1 MMLLKTCS
9 KKDGSKLD
17 WMYRGPGRSVDR
29 EQYLLGK
36 AVDKPLEEQ
45 VKAEKTN
52 STSVVDSTSR
62 MHPEYGMLIV
72 YLIIA

>member
-1 MMLLKTCS
+1 MILLQFLS
-9 KKDGSKLD
+9 KKDGNKLD

-45 VKAEKTN
+45 VKAEKTT

-62 MHPEYGMLIV
+62 MHPEYGIL
-72 YLIIA
+72 LSETK